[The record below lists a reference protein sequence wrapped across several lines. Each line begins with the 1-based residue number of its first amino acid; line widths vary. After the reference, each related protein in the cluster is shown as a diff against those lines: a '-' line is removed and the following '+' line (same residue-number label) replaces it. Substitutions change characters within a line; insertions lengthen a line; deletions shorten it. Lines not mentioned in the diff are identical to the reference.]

1 MNRMWWAWV
10 ACAVALLLSACS
22 GGDGMG
28 ETASLNTASDPIV
41 ASPGPLRVA
50 TPQVL
55 ASSQPFTALSLF
67 EWAQQNFRQFFTG
80 SSVDG
85 VIGPF
90 TVRFYPQTQTYL
102 GVSTDGGVYVKGP
115 QISGDQILFVAPLAL
130 MNCLASPGACPAMQA
145 GASVVGNI
153 AVAGDRDWHTI
164 SLTAGQAYSFS
175 LEGSATG
182 QGTLTDPLLRLFS
195 SAGQQLT
202 SDDDSGVSFNA
213 AMVCAPSASGTY
225 YVSAEGTTTDTGT
238 YRLSVNAVP
247 GAAVACESRPNDP
260 GINWNSPV
268 AAPAILAGTVTL
280 GAQQRAGVNFDLTG
294 AGAALESIFVSQG
307 SADLF
312 VMNSADLPACVAGGS
327 FNFIAEASF
336 QGETGFRSFALPA
349 GSYAIC
355 ARNQTSAPNAIS
367 LKLQNLAAAPGFH
380 FSRQQFAP
388 VAQSV
393 AAGARFVKAVNAADV
408 YRMFIEGANTGG
420 TFYIIPP
427 EQTANFLAGQ
437 PFEHYPQLT
446 TACGGLGAA
455 GTAAPV
461 LCELPGVVGQVST
474 QYNIAYFNDTASA
487 QSIVVTGREY
497 VPD

>member
-10 ACAVALLLSACS
+10 ACALALLVSACG

-28 ETASLNTASDPIV
+28 NTASSST
-41 ASPGPLRVA
+41 ASEPLAASAGPLRIA
-50 TPQVL
+50 SPQVL
-55 ASSQPFTALSLF
+55 ASSQPFTASSLF
-67 EWAQQNFRQFFTG
+67 DWAQQHFSTYFAGAG
-80 SSVDG
+80 SDG
-85 VIGPF
+85 AIGPF
-90 TVRFYPQTQTYL
+90 TYRFYAQTQTYL
-102 GVSTDGGVYVKGP
+102 AVSSDGGVYVKGP
-115 QISGDQILFVAPLAL
+115 QISGDQVLFIAPLAL
-130 MNCLASPGACPAMQA
+130 LTCVVSPGACPAMQA
-145 GASVVGNI
+145 GDAVVGSI
-153 AVAGDRDWHTI
+153 AAPGDRDWHTI

-182 QGTLTDPLLRLFS
+182 QGTLTDPLLRLFN

-247 GAAVACESRPNDP
+247 GGAVACESRPNDP

-268 AAPAILAGTVTL
+268 SAPEIVAGTVTL
-280 GAQQRAGVNFDLTG
+280 GAQQRVGAGFNITG
-294 AGAALESIFVSQG
+294 ATLALESIFVSQG

-312 VMNSADLPACVAGGS
+312 VMNSADLPACLAGGT
-327 FNFIAEASF
+327 FNFIAQASF
-336 QGETGFRSFALPA
+336 QAETGFKSFSLAP

-355 ARNQTSAPNAIS
+355 ARNQTSAANVVR
-367 LKLQNLAAAPGFH
+367 LELQNATAAPGFH

-393 AAGARFVKAVNAADV
+393 AAGARLVQAVNAGDV
-408 YRMFIEGANTGG
+408 YRMFVEGANTGG

-437 PFEHYPQLT
+437 PFDHYPELT
-446 TACGGLGAA
+446 AACGGLGAA
-455 GTAAPV
+455 GTAAPE
-461 LCELPGVVGQVST
+461 LCELPGVA
-474 QYNIAYFNDTASA
+474 QYMVAYINDTASA
-487 QSIVVTGREY
+487 QSIVVTAREY

>member
-10 ACAVALLLSACS
+10 ACALALLLSACG

-28 ETASLNTASDPIV
+28 ESASSNIASAPL
-41 ASPGPLRVA
+41 AAAPGPLRVA
-50 TPQVL
+50 TPQAL
-55 ASSQPFTALSLF
+55 ASSQPFTTLSF
-67 EWAQQNFRQFFTG
+67 FDWAQQNFPQFFTG
-80 SSVDG
+80 SSIDG
-85 VIGPF
+85 VISPF
-90 TVRFYPQTQTYL
+90 TVRYYPQTQTYL

-130 MNCLASPGACPAMQA
+130 MGCVVSPGACPAMQA
-145 GASVVGNI
+145 GDSVVGTI
-153 AVAGDRDWHTI
+153 TAVGDRDWHTI

-182 QGTLTDPLLRLFS
+182 QGTLTDPVLRLFN

-225 YVSAEGTTTDTGT
+225 YVSAEGTTNDTGT
-238 YRLSVNAVP
+238 YRLSVSAVP

-260 GINWNSPV
+260 GINWSSPV
-268 AAPAILAGTVTL
+268 SAPGILAGTVTL
-280 GAQQRAGVNFDLTG
+280 ASQQRAGVNFDVSGT
-294 AGAALESIFVSQG
+294 GAALESIFVSQG

-312 VMNSADLPACVAGGS
+312 VINSADLPACVAGGS
-327 FNFIAEASF
+327 FNFIAQASF
-336 QGETGFRSFALPA
+336 QGETGFRSFTLPA

-355 ARNQTSAPNAIS
+355 ARNQTSAPNTIR
-367 LKLQNLAAAPGFH
+367 LELQNLAAAPGFH
-380 FSRQQFAP
+380 FSRQQFTP

-393 AAGARFVKAVNAADV
+393 AAGARFVQAVSAGDV
-408 YRMFIEGANTGG
+408 YRMFVEGANTGG
-420 TFYIIPP
+420 TFYIIPAD
-427 EQTANFLAGQ
+427 QTANFLAGQ
-437 PFEHYPQLT
+437 PFEHFPGLT
-446 TACGGLGAA
+446 AACGGLGAA

-474 QYNIAYFNDTASA
+474 QYGVAYINDTASA

>member
-10 ACAVALLLSACS
+10 ACALALLLSACG

-28 ETASLNTASDPIV
+28 ETASLNSASDSV
-41 ASPGPLRVA
+41 DASPGPLRVA

-67 EWAQQNFRQFFTG
+67 EWAQVNFPQFFSG

-85 VIGPF
+85 VISPF

-115 QISGDQILFVAPLAL
+115 QISGNQILFVAPLAL
-130 MNCLASPGACPAMQA
+130 LGCVVSPGACPAMQA
-145 GASVVGNI
+145 GDSVAGSI
-153 AVAGDRDWHTI
+153 AAPGDRDWHTLT
-164 SLTAGQAYSFS
+164 LTAGQAYSFS

-182 QGTLTDPLLRLFS
+182 QGTLTDPLLRLFN

-213 AMVCAPSASGTY
+213 AMVCAPSTSGTY
-225 YVSAEGTTTDTGT
+225 YVSAEGTTTDTGS

-247 GAAVACESRPNDP
+247 GGAAACESRPNDP
-260 GINWNSPV
+260 GIDWSSPV
-268 AAPAILAGTVTL
+268 SAPGILAGTVTL
-280 GAQQRAGVNFDLTG
+280 GAQQRAGVNFNVTG
-294 AGAALESIFVSQG
+294 AGAAMESIFVSQG
-307 SADLF
+307 SADLY
-312 VMNSADLPACVAGGS
+312 VINSADLPACVAGAT
-327 FNFIAEASF
+327 FNFIAQASF
-336 QGETGFRSFALPA
+336 EGQTGFRSFTLPA

-355 ARNQTSAPNAIS
+355 ARNQTAAPNTIR
-367 LKLQNLAAAPGFH
+367 LDLENLAAAPGFH

-393 AAGARFVKAVNAADV
+393 DAGARFAQAVNAGDV

-420 TFYIIPP
+420 TFYIIPAD
-427 EQTANFLAGQ
+427 QTAVFLAGQ
-437 PFEHYPQLT
+437 PFEHYPALT

-461 LCELPGVVGQVST
+461 LCELPGVA
-474 QYNIAYFNDTASA
+474 QYSVAYINDTASA